1 MRLVKRLLL
10 LGLLLAATLPLG
22 SCGRAVER
30 ARERIRLEAVESVR
44 RLGFSGAEAVVRVRN
59 DSRSRL
65 VLSEADLEFFLG
77 GRPVLSAR
85 LPRPVE
91 VPPPPPQRVVT
102 RWRLPILHPLALPRL
117 TRRLRAG
124 ELGPGAVSC
133 RLRGRRGPVRVNI
146 SQEMMP
152 LSDFLNIFGLT
163 LQDVQNYL

>member
-65 VLSEADLEFFLG
+65 VLNI
-77 GRPVLSAR
+77 LSQIPSSAIWHS
-85 LPRPVE
+85 LKIITVCFY
-91 VPPPPPQRVVT
+91 QIQKT
-102 RWRLPILHPLALPRL
+102 KQI
-117 TRRLRAG
+117 
-124 ELGPGAVSC
+124 
-133 RLRGRRGPVRVNI
+133 
-146 SQEMMP
+146 
-152 LSDFLNIFGLT
+152 IFSKR
-163 LQDVQNYL
+163 